1 MFGMQAVGIIGR
13 PWGLA
18 TPDKALSHGCSPFGS
33 HVAEHLLDSLGKIA
47 VEADDE
53 LLARVTKVRRSCS
66 RVKIGNVCSITMR
79 VMWV

>member
-1 MFGMQAVGIIGR
+1 M
-13 PWGLA
+13 
-18 TPDKALSHGCSPFGS
+18 
-33 HVAEHLLDSLGKIA
+33 LDSLGKIA